1 MNHPDYQVVQQN
13 IPVEKL
19 QEDLIQELQGDQSD
33 LKSKAWYHG
42 SISRQH
48 ADQIIIKNGDF
59 LVRDCISQPGD
70 FVLTCCWRS
79 VPLHFVINSTVKDQ
93 GPSVLPQVTYSFE
106 TIEFSSVQSLIQYY
120 MDECKPITDTSGA
133 VITTPIARRM
143 PLSYYDSKYGALVAN
158 NASVNHYAVV
168 QPPIVKVSPYASP
181 RGSPHGTPGGSTKSS
196 PIGTP
201 GGSPSGSPQTLR
213 RQKVERSGSQPLLGI
228 DPAITTPSIDR
239 ADSLPV
245 ITGIYKSV
253 TPTVPNPTLSA
264 PMPQYFHQRSGSAP
278 IVTPGVTVTQHF
290 DSLAPPTQLSSAS
303 SDSDLHKAPP
313 PKPSRIPS
321 VKYKKKPQVVVRN
334 IALYE
339 DDSRDYSDYG
349 QVKEDPSWLKTEAT
363 NQNHSNF
370 PSNQNLYK
378 RVGDDTFDN
387 NFKNNSNNDLNQNV
401 QKINFTESQYR
412 KISDTRFMILDG
424 HDYSDVP
431 QFPVD
436 QKNINNKN
444 LENTRQTGPQKDI
457 PNIKVPSIKSE
468 PSFDIHNYISF
479 LLPDENKL
487 LEPSTLLTVRKLI
500 LDGNP
505 RDLARYLTLADLNL
519 LKVLNEDDLGVMVTS
534 GLELITLPQGKQMR
548 LDVLERYVW
557 EIIEWQSKFQNNS
570 DIWLTSVDSDEPEV
584 SLLLTL
590 NVPIA
595 TKVVCFSR
603 LLKCLRSLYGKQYG
617 PRSDCSYRSS
627 LFWVHAVGIY
637 T

>member
-548 LDVLERYVW
+548 LDVLERYV
-557 EIIEWQSKFQNNS
+557 
-570 DIWLTSVDSDEPEV
+570 
-584 SLLLTL
+584 
-590 NVPIA
+590 
-595 TKVVCFSR
+595 
-603 LLKCLRSLYGKQYG
+603 
-617 PRSDCSYRSS
+617 
-627 LFWVHAVGIY
+627 
-637 T
+637 

>member
-239 ADSLPV
+239 SDSLPV
-245 ITGIYKSV
+245 ITGIYKSA

-303 SDSDLHKAPP
+303 SDSNLHKAPP

-436 QKNINNKN
+436 QKTINNKN
-444 LENTRQTGPQKDI
+444 VENTRQTGPQKDI

-548 LDVLERYVW
+548 LDVLERY
-557 EIIEWQSKFQNNS
+557 
-570 DIWLTSVDSDEPEV
+570 
-584 SLLLTL
+584 
-590 NVPIA
+590 A
-595 TKVVCFSR
+595 
-603 LLKCLRSLYGKQYG
+603 
-617 PRSDCSYRSS
+617 
-627 LFWVHAVGIY
+627 
-637 T
+637 

>member
-158 NASVNHYAVV
+158 NAAVNHYAVV

-201 GGSPSGSPQTLR
+201 GGSPLGSPQTLR

-228 DPAITTPSIDR
+228 DPALTTPSIDR
-239 ADSLPV
+239 FDSLPV

-303 SDSDLHKAPP
+303 SDSDLHKTPP

-363 NQNHSNF
+363 NQNHSSF
-370 PSNQNLYK
+370 QSNQNLYK
-378 RVGDDTFDN
+378 RVGDDTVDN

-436 QKNINNKN
+436 QKTINNKN

-505 RDLARYLTLADLNL
+505 KDLARYLTLADLNL

-548 LDVLERYVW
+548 LDVLERYV
-557 EIIEWQSKFQNNS
+557 
-570 DIWLTSVDSDEPEV
+570 
-584 SLLLTL
+584 
-590 NVPIA
+590 
-595 TKVVCFSR
+595 
-603 LLKCLRSLYGKQYG
+603 
-617 PRSDCSYRSS
+617 
-627 LFWVHAVGIY
+627 
-637 T
+637 

>member
-133 VITTPIARRM
+133 VITTPVARRM

-158 NASVNHYAVV
+158 NAAVNHYAVV

-228 DPAITTPSIDR
+228 DPAITTPAIDR
-239 ADSLPV
+239 SDSLPV

-349 QVKEDPSWLKTEAT
+349 QVKEDPSWLKAEAT

-457 PNIKVPSIKSE
+457 TNIKVPSIKSE

-487 LEPSTLLTVRKLI
+487 LEPSTLLTVRELI

-505 RDLARYLTLADLNL
+505 KDLARYLTLADLNL

-548 LDVLERYVW
+548 LDVLERYV
-557 EIIEWQSKFQNNS
+557 
-570 DIWLTSVDSDEPEV
+570 
-584 SLLLTL
+584 
-590 NVPIA
+590 
-595 TKVVCFSR
+595 
-603 LLKCLRSLYGKQYG
+603 
-617 PRSDCSYRSS
+617 
-627 LFWVHAVGIY
+627 
-637 T
+637 

>member
-158 NASVNHYAVV
+158 NAAVNHYAVV

-239 ADSLPV
+239 SDSLPV

-349 QVKEDPSWLKTEAT
+349 QVKEDPSWLKTQAT
-363 NQNHSNF
+363 NQNHSYF

-424 HDYSDVP
+424 HDYLDVP

-436 QKNINNKN
+436 QKSISNKN
-444 LENTRQTGPQKDI
+444 LENTRQAGPQKVI

-505 RDLARYLTLADLNL
+505 KDLARYLTLADLNL

-548 LDVLERYVW
+548 LDVLER
-557 EIIEWQSKFQNNS
+557 
-570 DIWLTSVDSDEPEV
+570 
-584 SLLLTL
+584 
-590 NVPIA
+590 
-595 TKVVCFSR
+595 
-603 LLKCLRSLYGKQYG
+603 
-617 PRSDCSYRSS
+617 
-627 LFWVHAVGIY
+627 
-637 T
+637 